1 MFILVFAVL
10 GARLAQLTWPKTRN
24 WRASAWPTAKP
35 RFSVPLTDRNG
46 VVLASQIYL
55 TTLGANASEIQN
67 GDVVAA
73 QLNEILPNMNVQR
86 ARRLLAV
93 TAIMSNWQ
101 EAYTLQKRA
110 VLELGNPGLK
120 LRAKP
125 SVFIPA
131 DLLRRMSS
139 GFCTDMQGLMGLER
153 RLDEQRANVTHICND
168 PRHSRSTCGARK
180 PVGGAWQIF
189 GQGWGCHFD
198 GRDQW

>member
-1 MFILVFAVL
+1 MNIHSGQIGNGVAHHGVEQTRARLRLASIMFVLVFAVL
-10 GARLAQLTWPKTRN
+10 GGRLAQLTLAEDPQLARVGMADRKAEVQRP
-24 WRASAWPTAKP
+24 AI
-35 RFSVPLTDRNG
+35 TDRNG

-73 QLNEILPNMNVQR
+73 QLNEILPNMNAQR
-86 ARRLLAV
+86 ARRLLAGDRHYV
-93 TAIMSNWQ
+93 ELSKGLTP
-101 EAYTLQKRA
+101 LQKRA

-120 LRAKP
+120 LRREA
-125 SVFIPA
+125 
-131 DLLRRMSS
+131 
-139 GFCTDMQGLMGLER
+139 
-153 RLDEQRANVTHICND
+153 HIYND